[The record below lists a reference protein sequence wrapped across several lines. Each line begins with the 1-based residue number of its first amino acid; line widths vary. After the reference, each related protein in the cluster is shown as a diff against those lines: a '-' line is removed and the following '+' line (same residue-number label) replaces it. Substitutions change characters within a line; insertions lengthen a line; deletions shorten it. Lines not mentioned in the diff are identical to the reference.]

1 MQPPR
6 HIQGLSFPE
15 VLEQVPP
22 VDHTLFGI
30 LLFDKKLRKQGDT
43 WSIVEETKVSSLD
56 PPSSLSPP
64 PRKLRPDRDEL
75 NNE

>member
-6 HIQGLSFPE
+6 HIQGLSFTE
-15 VLEQVPP
+15 VLEQVSP
-22 VDHTLFGI
+22 VDHYLFGI
-30 LLFDKKLRKQGDT
+30 LLFDRKLRKQGDT
-43 WSIVEETKVSSLD
+43 WSIVEETEVGSLD

-64 PRKLRPDRDEL
+64 PRKLRPDHDE